1 MWAVVATIFVYHD
14 AYAQSLSAASMGMA
28 ATSISFVLCL
38 IYLLVF
44 PFHPLGMAALIG
56 IGAVAVT
63 LVGQPGAG
71 ITTGITTAV
80 VMVVAGMSPHNAW
93 LQPILRLLDTIVG
106 LAVGIVAAWIS
117 CHIRSRTLQRAEPN
131 EPAAQTGVR
140 M

>member
-1 MWAVVATIFVYHD
+1 MASKLRNDILIPLEIEPLETRPEGSKLTAFVPIAV
-14 AYAQSLSAASMGMA
+14 
-28 ATSISFVLCL
+28 
-38 IYLLVF
+38 
-44 PFHPLGMAALIG
+44 ALIG